1 MSAPVGPTPPAPR
14 LAALRYRDFRLLWA
28 GSLVS
33 SVGSQMQIIAV
44 NWQVYRLL
52 SHATVQVSVLGEHPS
67 LSGQALGLGTLGLV
81 RVVPIF
87 LFALLGGVLA
97 DAYDR
102 RLLILRAQSAELLA
116 ALALAFLTLGG
127 HAGLVALYALT
138 AADSAAATFEQPA
151 MDALE
156 PQLVAPEHLANAISL
171 STLVWTIGTIAG
183 PALAGV
189 VVSIFP
195 IGVVYAINAASF
207 AAVLLAVAA
216 LHHRDHT
223 RVAAERPTWGHL
235 IEGLRYTRATPVIWS
250 TMLLDFWATFFS
262 SARTML
268 PIVAGSLLGV
278 GVQGYGILATA
289 QPVGAVLTATGMA
302 LRRRLVHQGSIL
314 LAGVVLYGAATAIF
328 GISII
333 FILSYGLY
341 FLTGAGDMLST
352 VVRATLRQTLTPSEL
367 RGRLSSVHLMLA
379 YGGPQLGEL
388 EAGVAAALFGVSA
401 AIVSGGLATIAV
413 AGWIAWRYPALRRYK
428 DESGA

>member
-1 MSAPVGPTPPAPR
+1 MSAPVSPASPTPR

-33 SVGSQMQIIAV
+33 SVGSQMQLIAV

-52 SHATVQVSVLGEHPS
+52 SHATVQVSVLGGQVS

-81 RVVPIF
+81 RVAPIF

-102 RLLILRAQSAELLA
+102 RILILRAQSAELLA
-116 ALALAFLTLGG
+116 ALALGFLTLSG

-151 MDALE
+151 IDALE
-156 PQLVAPEHLANAISL
+156 PQLVAREHLVNAISL

-189 VVSIFP
+189 VVSVFP

-216 LHHRDHT
+216 LHHRDHA
-223 RVAAERPTWGHL
+223 RAEAARPTWGHL

-278 GVQGYGILATA
+278 GVQGYGVLATA

-302 LRRRLVHQGSIL
+302 LRRRLVHQGAIL
-314 LAGVVLYGAATAIF
+314 LVGVVLYGAATAVF
-328 GISII
+328 GISTI
-333 FILSYGLY
+333 FILSYGLF

-352 VVRATLRQTLTPSEL
+352 VVRANLRQTLTPNEL

-388 EAGVAAALFGVSA
+388 EAGFAAALFGVSA
-401 AIVSGGLATIAV
+401 AIVSGGVATLAV

-428 DESGA
+428 DESGG

>member
-1 MSAPVGPTPPAPR
+1 
-14 LAALRYRDFRLLWA
+14 
-28 GSLVS
+28 
-33 SVGSQMQIIAV
+33 
-44 NWQVYRLL
+44 
-52 SHATVQVSVLGEHPS
+52 
-67 LSGQALGLGTLGLV
+67 
-81 RVVPIF
+81 
-87 LFALLGGVLA
+87 
-97 DAYDR
+97 
-102 RLLILRAQSAELLA
+102 
-116 ALALAFLTLGG
+116 
-127 HAGLVALYALT
+127 
-138 AADSAAATFEQPA
+138 
-151 MDALE
+151 
-156 PQLVAPEHLANAISL
+156 
-171 STLVWTIGTIAG
+171 
-183 PALAGV
+183 
-189 VVSIFP
+189 
-195 IGVVYAINAASF
+195 
-207 AAVLLAVAA
+207 
-216 LHHRDHT
+216 
-223 RVAAERPTWGHL
+223 
-235 IEGLRYTRATPVIWS
+235 YTRATPVIWS